1 MHKIRNFMRA
11 LALPLFLT
19 ASISSVS
26 AAETIN
32 IKHSQGET
40 EVTKNPKTIAVLD
53 WSTLDSMA
61 ALGVEAQ
68 GIPGGNILPVV
79 LTQYGDDKF
88 ARIGT
93 LFEPDFEA
101 IKNLN
106 PDIII
111 LGRRAAKHYEEVS
124 KYAPTLDLTPNP
136 DDLLGSVK
144 RNLEI
149 IGEIYDV
156 QDKAQA
162 EIAKLNESVQQLK
175 ELTKD
180 QGTGL
185 TVLTTGGKMAAF
197 GLGTRFGLIHDVFGM
212 ELAAEDLKVG
222 RHGQSISYEYILES
236 NPDWL
241 FVMDRDAAIKREGAS
256 SEQMMDNEL
265 VKATNAGSNGQIVYL
280 DPEAWYLLDS
290 SGSSVL
296 QQNMNQLIEVLK
308 SK

>member
-1 MHKIRNFMRA
+1 MHKVHGFIRI
-11 LALPLFLT
+11 LALPFLI
-19 ASISSVS
+19 AISFSN
-26 AAETIN
+26 AYADEKIN

-40 EVTKNPKTIAVLD
+40 EVIKNPKTIAVLD

-61 ALGVEAQ
+61 TLDIQAQ
-68 GIPGGNILPVV
+68 GIPGGNIVPIV
-79 LTQYGDDKF
+79 LNQYADDKF
-88 ARIGT
+88 TKIGT

-111 LGRRAAKHYEEVS
+111 LGRRAAGHYEEVS
-124 KYAPTLDLTPNP
+124 KYAPTLDLTPDP
-136 DDLLGSVK
+136 TDLLGSVS
-144 RNLEI
+144 RSLEI

-162 EIAKLNESVQQLK
+162 EISKLNNQANELK
-175 ELTKD
+175 QLTKS

-197 GLGTRFGLIHDVFGM
+197 GIGTRFGLIHDVFGM
-212 ELAAEDLKVG
+212 QPAATDLQVG

-236 NPDWL
+236 DPDWL
-241 FVMDRDAAIKREGAS
+241 FVMDRDAAIKREGTSA
-256 SEQMMDNEL
+256 QKMMDNEL
-265 VKATNAGSNGQIVYL
+265 VQATTAGTKKQIVYL

-290 SGSSVL
+290 SGANVL
-296 QQNMNQLIEVLK
+296 QQNMTQLIEVFK
-308 SK
+308 AK